1 MGDVNGACDLGRFFA
16 VRGPRGHNVGSN
28 VGTGWGKRMGY
39 LPIEDHGIIG
49 DLYTA
54 ALVGT
59 DGTIDWLC
67 LPDFDSPS
75 VFCSILD
82 DEKGGHFKL
91 RPVQDFHSYQIYL
104 PDTNVLLT
112 RFLSREGV
120 AEVLDYMPIED
131 GRETR
136 HDLVRDVRVIRGRMT
151 VEVDCRPAFDYARR
165 NHEFELVEGGV
176 IFRSADMALILACEA
191 PLEEGPGR
199 SARGRFELKA
209 GESARFVLQ
218 QLEEGEGPREAL
230 KRAERQ
236 DLLQQTM
243 DYWRRWVAKSGYRGR
258 WRDIVNRSTLALKL
272 MTYEPTG
279 ALVTAPTMGLPQ
291 TIGGTQNR
299 DYRYTWLRDAAFTMF
314 VLLRIGFKD
323 EAHRFMDWLQQ
334 RCQGSGGLLQP
345 LYGLDGRKD
354 VVEEELSH
362 LYGYRG
368 SRPVTLGN
376 DANRLLQFDLYGAVL
391 DAAYLHNKYGAPLD
405 YDTWQSLRTL
415 LSWLSE
421 NWRRPDAGTW
431 GDRGGPEQFVS
442 SKVFSWVALDRAVR
456 LAHQRG
462 LPGEEELWTGQRDAI
477 YQEVMEKGWN
487 AERESFVQHYG
498 SEALDASLLLM
509 PVAQFVGPTD
519 PRWLAT
525 LERIQ
530 NELAHDTLVDRYEAA
545 DGSSTE
551 EGTFNVCSF
560 WLVECLT
567 RAGRLEEA
575 RLALEKMFSFANHLG
590 LYAEK
595 IGYSGE
601 ALGNFPHAFT
611 HLSLITA
618 AVRLDRA
625 LR

>member
-1 MGDVNGACDLGRFFA
+1 
-16 VRGPRGHNVGSN
+16 
-28 VGTGWGKRMGY
+28 MGY

-82 DEKGGHFKL
+82 DEKGGYFKI

-104 PDTNVLLT
+104 PETNVLLT

-120 AEVLDYMPIED
+120 AEVLDFMPIED
-131 GRETR
+131 ASETR

-165 NHEFELVEGGV
+165 EHEIEPAKGGV
-176 IFRSADMALILACEA
+176 IFRSAGTALNLASDV

-199 SARGRFELKA
+199 SVRGRFELKT
-209 GESARFVLQ
+209 GESASFVLQ
-218 QLEEGEGPREAL
+218 LLEEGEGPREVL
-230 KRAERQ
+230 KRAECQ

-243 DYWRRWVAKSGYRGR
+243 DYWRRWIAGSAYRGR
-258 WRDIVNRSTLALKL
+258 WRDMVNRSTLALKL

-291 TIGGTQNR
+291 TIGGAQNR

-323 EAHRFMDWLQQ
+323 EAHRFMGWLQQ
-334 RCQGSGGLLQP
+334 RCQGSGGLLNP
-345 LYGLDGRKD
+345 LYGLDGRKE

-362 LYGYRG
+362 LSGYRG

-376 DANRLLQFDLYGAVL
+376 GANRLLQFDLYGAVL

-431 GDRGGPEQFVS
+431 GDRGHLDQFVS
-442 SKVFSWVALDRAVR
+442 SKVFSWVALDRAIR
-456 LAHQRG
+456 LAYQRG
-462 LPGEEELWTGQRDAI
+462 LPGEEELWIGQRDAI
-477 YQEVMEKGWN
+477 YQEVMQKGWN
-487 AERESFVQHYG
+487 AEKGSFVEHYG
-498 SEALDASLLLM
+498 SSALDASLLLM
-509 PVAQFVGPTD
+509 PVTQFVGPTD

-525 LERIQ
+525 LDRIQ

-545 DGSSTE
+545 DADGSATE

-567 RAGRLEEA
+567 RAGRLDEA
-575 RLALEKMFSFANHLG
+575 RLALEKMFSYANHLG

-595 IGYSGE
+595 LGSSGE

-618 AVRLDRA
+618 SVRLDRA
-625 LR
+625 LS

>member
-1 MGDVNGACDLGRFFA
+1 
-16 VRGPRGHNVGSN
+16 
-28 VGTGWGKRMGY
+28 MGY

-49 DLYTA
+49 DLHTA

-75 VFCSILD
+75 VFGSILD

-91 RPVQDFHSYQIYL
+91 GPVQDFHSHQLYL

-112 RFLSREGV
+112 RFLSPEGV
-120 AEVLDYMPIED
+120 AEVLDFMPIED
-131 GRETR
+131 ERETR
-136 HDLVRDVRVIRGRMT
+136 HDIVRDVRVIRGRLT

-165 NHEFELVEGGV
+165 EHKLEFVEDGA
-176 IFRSADMALILACEA
+176 IFRSADIALNLASEV
-191 PLEEGPGR
+191 PLEEGPAR
-199 SARGRFELKA
+199 SVRARFELKA
-209 GESARFVLQ
+209 GESASFVLQ
-218 QLEEGEGPREAL
+218 QLEGSEGPREAL
-230 KRAERQ
+230 KRTECQ

-243 DYWRRWVAKSGYRGR
+243 DYWRRWVARSAYRGR
-258 WRDIVNRSTLALKL
+258 WQDMVNRSTLALKL
-272 MTYEPTG
+272 LTYEPTG

-291 TIGGTQNR
+291 TVGGTYNW

-314 VLLRIGFKD
+314 VLLRVGFKD
-323 EAHRFMDWLQQ
+323 EAHSFMGWLQQ

-345 LYGLDGRKD
+345 LYGIDGRED

-362 LYGYRG
+362 LPGYRG
-368 SRPVTLGN
+368 SRPVMLRSG
-376 DANRLLQFDLYGAVL
+376 ANKLLQLNLYGAVL
-391 DAAYLHNKYGAPLD
+391 DAACLHNKYGAPLD

-421 NWRRPDAGTW
+421 NWRRPDAGAW
-431 GDRGGPEQFVS
+431 GVHGDYEQYVS
-442 SKVFSWVALDRAVR
+442 SKVFGWVALDRAIR

-462 LPGEEELWTGQRDAI
+462 LPAEEELWIDQRDAI

-487 AERESFVQHYG
+487 PEKGSFVQDYG

-509 PVAQFVGPTD
+509 PVVGFVGPTD

-530 NELAHDTLVDRYEAA
+530 SELSHDTLVDRYSAA
-545 DGSSTE
+545 DASGSLRE
-551 EGTFNVCSF
+551 EGTFSVCSF

-595 IGYSGE
+595 LGSSGE
-601 ALGNFPHAFT
+601 ALGNFPHALV
-611 HLSLITA
+611 HLSLIAA

-625 LR
+625 LG

>member
-1 MGDVNGACDLGRFFA
+1 MA
-16 VRGPRGHNVGSN
+16 
-28 VGTGWGKRMGY
+28 Y

-82 DEKGGHFKL
+82 DEKGGYFKIS
-91 RPVQDFHSYQIYL
+91 PVQDFHSYQIYL
-104 PDTNVLLT
+104 PETNVLLT

-120 AEVLDYMPIED
+120 AEVLDFMPIED
-131 GRETR
+131 ASETR

-151 VEVDCRPAFDYARR
+151 VEVECRPAFDYARR
-165 NHEFELVEGGV
+165 EHEIEPVEGGV
-176 IFRSADMALILACEA
+176 IFRSAGTALNLASEV

-199 SARGRFELKA
+199 GVRGRLELKT
-209 GESARFVLQ
+209 GESASFVLQ
-218 QLEEGEGPREAL
+218 LLEEGEGPREVL
-230 KRAERQ
+230 KRAECQ

-243 DYWRRWVAKSGYRGR
+243 DYWRRWIAGSAYRGR
-258 WRDIVNRSTLALKL
+258 WRDMVNRSTLALKL

-291 TIGGTQNR
+291 TIGGAQNR

-323 EAHRFMDWLQQ
+323 EAHRFMGWIQQ
-334 RCQGSGGLLQP
+334 RCQGSGGLLNP
-345 LYGLDGRKD
+345 LYCLDGRKE

-362 LYGYRG
+362 LSGYRG

-376 DANRLLQFDLYGAVL
+376 GANRLLQFDLYGAVL

-431 GDRGGPEQFVS
+431 GDRGHLDQFVS
-442 SKVFSWVALDRAVR
+442 SKVFSWVALDRAIR
-456 LAHQRG
+456 LAYQRG
-462 LPGEEELWTGQRDAI
+462 LPSEEELWIGQRDAI
-477 YQEVMEKGWN
+477 YQEVMQKGWN
-487 AERESFVQHYG
+487 EEKGSFVEYYG
-498 SEALDASLLLM
+498 SGTLDASLLLM

-525 LERIQ
+525 LDRIQ

-545 DGSSTE
+545 DADGSATE

-567 RAGRLEEA
+567 RAGRLDEA
-575 RLALEKMFSFANHLG
+575 RLALEKMFSYSNHLG

-595 IGYSGE
+595 LGTSGE

-618 AVRLDRA
+618 SVRLDRA
-625 LR
+625 LS

>member
-1 MGDVNGACDLGRFFA
+1 
-16 VRGPRGHNVGSN
+16 
-28 VGTGWGKRMGY
+28 MGY

-82 DEKGGHFKL
+82 DEKGGYFKI

-104 PDTNVLLT
+104 PETNVLLT

-120 AEVLDYMPIED
+120 AEVLDFMPIED
-131 GRETR
+131 ASETR

-165 NHEFELVEGGV
+165 EHEIEPAKGGV
-176 IFRSADMALILACEA
+176 IFRSAGTALNLASDV

-199 SARGRFELKA
+199 SVRGRFELKT
-209 GESARFVLQ
+209 GESASFVLQ
-218 QLEEGEGPREAL
+218 LLEEGEGPREVL
-230 KRAERQ
+230 KRAECQ

-243 DYWRRWVAKSGYRGR
+243 DYWRRWIARSAYRGR
-258 WRDIVNRSTLALKL
+258 WRDMVNRSTLALKL

-291 TIGGTQNR
+291 TIGGAQNR

-323 EAHRFMDWLQQ
+323 EAHRFMGWLQQ
-334 RCQGSGGLLQP
+334 RCQGSGGLLNP
-345 LYGLDGRKD
+345 LYGLDGRKE

-362 LYGYRG
+362 LSGYRG

-376 DANRLLQFDLYGAVL
+376 GANRLLQFDLYGAVL

-431 GDRGGPEQFVS
+431 GDRGHLDQFVS
-442 SKVFSWVALDRAVR
+442 SKVFSWVALDRAIR
-456 LAHQRG
+456 LAYQRG
-462 LPGEEELWTGQRDAI
+462 LPGEEELWIGQRDAI
-477 YQEVMEKGWN
+477 YQEVMQKGWN
-487 AERESFVQHYG
+487 AEKESFVEHYG
-498 SEALDASLLLM
+498 SGALDASLLLM

-525 LERIQ
+525 LDRIQ

-545 DGSSTE
+545 DADGSATE

-567 RAGRLEEA
+567 RAGRLDEA
-575 RLALEKMFSFANHLG
+575 RLALEKMFSYANHLG

-595 IGYSGE
+595 LGSSGE

-618 AVRLDRA
+618 SVRLDRA
-625 LR
+625 LS

>member
-1 MGDVNGACDLGRFFA
+1 
-16 VRGPRGHNVGSN
+16 
-28 VGTGWGKRMGY
+28 MGY

-82 DEKGGHFKL
+82 DEKGGYFKI

-104 PDTNVLLT
+104 PETNVLLT

-120 AEVLDYMPIED
+120 AEVLDFMPIED
-131 GRETR
+131 ASETR

-165 NHEFELVEGGV
+165 EHEIEPAKGGV
-176 IFRSADMALILACEA
+176 IFRSAGTALNLASDV

-199 SARGRFELKA
+199 SVRGRFELKT
-209 GESARFVLQ
+209 GESASFVLQ
-218 QLEEGEGPREAL
+218 LLEEGEGPREVL
-230 KRAERQ
+230 KRAECQ

-243 DYWRRWVAKSGYRGR
+243 DYWRRWIAGSAYRGR
-258 WRDIVNRSTLALKL
+258 WRDMVNRSTLALKL

-291 TIGGTQNR
+291 TIGGAQNR

-323 EAHRFMDWLQQ
+323 EAHRFMGWLQQ
-334 RCQGSGGLLQP
+334 RCQGSGGLLNP
-345 LYGLDGRKD
+345 LYCLDGRKE

-362 LYGYRG
+362 LSGYRG

-376 DANRLLQFDLYGAVL
+376 GANRLLQFDLYGAVL

-431 GDRGGPEQFVS
+431 GDRGHLDQFVS
-442 SKVFSWVALDRAVR
+442 SKVFSWVALDRAIR
-456 LAHQRG
+456 LAYQRG
-462 LPGEEELWTGQRDAI
+462 LPGEEELWIGQRDAI
-477 YQEVMEKGWN
+477 YQEVMQKGWN
-487 AERESFVQHYG
+487 AEKGSFVEHYG
-498 SEALDASLLLM
+498 SGALDASLLLM

-525 LERIQ
+525 LDRIQ

-545 DGSSTE
+545 DADGSATE

-567 RAGRLEEA
+567 RAGRLDEA
-575 RLALEKMFSFANHLG
+575 RLALEKMFSYANHLG

-595 IGYSGE
+595 LGSSGE

-618 AVRLDRA
+618 SVRLDRA
-625 LR
+625 LS

>member
-1 MGDVNGACDLGRFFA
+1 MA
-16 VRGPRGHNVGSN
+16 
-28 VGTGWGKRMGY
+28 Y

-82 DEKGGHFKL
+82 DEKGGYFKI

-104 PDTNVLLT
+104 PETNVLLT

-120 AEVLDYMPIED
+120 AELLDFMPIED
-131 GRETR
+131 ASETR

-151 VEVDCRPAFDYARR
+151 VEVECRPAFDYARR
-165 NHEFELVEGGV
+165 EHEIELARGGV
-176 IFRSADMALILACEA
+176 IFRSAGTALNLASEV

-199 SARGRFELKA
+199 GVRGRFELKT
-209 GESARFVLQ
+209 GESASFVLQ
-218 QLEEGEGPREAL
+218 LLEEGEGPRQVL
-230 KRAERQ
+230 KRAECQ

-243 DYWRRWVAKSGYRGR
+243 DYWRRWIAGSAYRGR
-258 WRDIVNRSTLALKL
+258 WRDMVNRSTLALKL

-291 TIGGTQNR
+291 TIGGAQNR

-323 EAHRFMDWLQQ
+323 EAHRFMGWLQQ
-334 RCQGSGGLLQP
+334 RCQGSGGLLNP
-345 LYGLDGRKD
+345 LYGLDGRKE

-362 LYGYRG
+362 LSGYRG

-376 DANRLLQFDLYGAVL
+376 GANRLLQFDLYGAVL

-431 GDRGGPEQFVS
+431 GDRGHLDQFVS
-442 SKVFSWVALDRAVR
+442 SKVFSWVALDRAIR
-456 LAHQRG
+456 LAYQRG
-462 LPGEEELWTGQRDAI
+462 LPGEEELWIGQRDAI
-477 YQEVMEKGWN
+477 YQEVMQKGWN
-487 AERESFVQHYG
+487 AEKGSFVEHYG
-498 SEALDASLLLM
+498 SGALDASLLLM
-509 PVAQFVGPTD
+509 PVTQFVGPTD

-525 LERIQ
+525 LDRIQ

-545 DGSSTE
+545 DADGSATE

-567 RAGRLEEA
+567 RAGRLDEA
-575 RLALEKMFSFANHLG
+575 RLALEKMFSYANHLG

-595 IGYSGE
+595 LGTSGE

-618 AVRLDRA
+618 SVRLDRA
-625 LR
+625 LS